1 MNWQILS
8 KSLNP
13 WMIVLILAGSAITG
27 VTIYHNISE
36 FGQTSKPSQPTSTT
50 PAIQQ
55 ITALG
60 RLEPVSE
67 VIKVS
72 APSTLNNDR
81 VAQLLVKRGDSVKAG
96 QEIAILANRD
106 RLQDALLEAQQQ
118 VKVAQSKLAQIK
130 AGAKSGEITAQQAQI
145 ARLQAQLQGEI
156 ASQAATI
163 ARRQSEVNNASLEYE
178 RYLALY
184 REGAVSAS
192 QFDQRRLTLE
202 TTRSQLKE
210 DTANRNRTADTLRAQ
225 ITEAKATLDR
235 IAEVRPIDV
244 EVAQNEVDQAI
255 TAAKRAA
262 TELNQAYIRAP
273 IAGQI
278 LEIYT
283 KPGEAIGNNG
293 IVDLGQT
300 SQMEVIAEVY
310 QTDINKI
317 RVGQQAVITSES
329 FPGELRGSVRLIGLQ
344 VTKQRVF
351 SNQPGENLD
360 RRVIEVRIRLNP
372 EDSKRVAGLTNLQV
386 QAAIQL

>member
-8 KSLNP
+8 KSLNR
-13 WMIVLILAGSAITG
+13 WMLGLILAGSAITG
-27 VTIYHNISE
+27 VAIYYSISQ
-36 FGQTSKPSQPTSTT
+36 FGQTSKPSQSTRT
-50 PAIQQ
+50 APAIQQ

-81 VAQLLVKRGDSVKAG
+81 VAQLPVKRGDSVKAG
-96 QEIAILANRD
+96 QEIAILASRD
-106 RLQDALLEAQQQ
+106 RLQDALLEAQEE
-118 VKVAQSKLAQIK
+118 VKVAQSKLAQVK
-130 AGAKSGEITAQQAQI
+130 AGAKSGEITAQKAQI
-145 ARLQAQLQGEI
+145 ARLQAELQGEI
-156 ASQAATI
+156 ASKAATI
-163 ARRQSEVNNASLEYE
+163 ARRQSEVNNATLEYK

-184 REGAVSAS
+184 QQGAVSAS

-202 TTRSQLKE
+202 TARAQLKE

-225 ITEAKATLDR
+225 INEAKATLDR
-235 IAEVRPIDV
+235 IAEVRPVDV

-255 TAAKRAA
+255 ASAKRAA
-262 TELNQAYIRAP
+262 AELNQAYIRAP

-283 KPGEAIGNNG
+283 KPGEAIGDNG

-300 SQMEVIAEVY
+300 SQMEVVAEVY
-310 QTDINKI
+310 QTDIDKI

-329 FPGELRGSVRLIGLQ
+329 FPGELHGTVRLIGLQ
-344 VTKQRVF
+344 VTRQKVF

-360 RRVIEVRIRLNP
+360 RRVVEVRIRLNP